1 MAKRLKLLTVCGF
14 GVGTSLILKMTID
27 KVLKN
32 NGIDAEVTNGD
43 VTTASGAGADVIF
56 FTSNELYSQLKGN
69 VSAPV
74 IQIDNFMS
82 SDEITE
88 KALPV
93 INKLI

>member
-56 FTSNELYSQLKGN
+56 TSNELYSQLKDN

>member
-32 NGIDAEVTNGD
+32 NGIDAEVINGD
-43 VTTASGAGADVIF
+43 ITTAAGEGADVI

-69 VSAPV
+69 VNVPI

-82 SDEITE
+82 GDEITE

>member
-27 KVLKN
+27 KVLKA

-43 VTTASGAGADVIF
+43 VTTASGAGADLI
-56 FTSNELYSQLKGN
+56 FTSSELYAQLKGN

-74 IQIDNFMS
+74 IQINNFMS
-82 SDEITE
+82 GEEITE

-93 INKLI
+93 LQKLL